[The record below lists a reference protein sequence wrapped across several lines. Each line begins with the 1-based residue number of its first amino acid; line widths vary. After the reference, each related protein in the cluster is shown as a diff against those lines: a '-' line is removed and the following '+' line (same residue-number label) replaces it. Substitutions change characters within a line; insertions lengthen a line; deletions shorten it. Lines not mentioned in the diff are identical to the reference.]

1 MRKLLLHFPVDN
13 MPLKMS
19 AKYGGQKQKTEFVT
33 SKTVL
38 AKKLTDQ
45 KCIKFTLLKKVSQ
58 NFLIA
63 YATSC
68 DGFPVGL
75 QAQPNTCKARASN
88 SR

>member
-13 MPLKMS
+13 MPHKMP

-33 SKTVL
+33 NKTVL
-38 AKKLTDQ
+38 AKKLTVQ
-45 KCIKFTLLKKVSQ
+45 KCTKFALLKKVSQ

-63 YATSC
+63 YATSL

-75 QAQPNTCKARASN
+75 HTQLNACKARASN

>member
-1 MRKLLLHFPVDN
+1 MLLHFPVDN
-13 MPLKMS
+13 MPLKMP
-19 AKYGGQKQKTEFVT
+19 AKYGGQKQKIEWVT

-38 AKKLTDQ
+38 AKKLTAQ
-45 KCIKFTLLKKVSQ
+45 KCIKFALLKKVSQ

-75 QAQPNTCKARASN
+75 QAQPNACKARASN